1 VARKN
6 RSILNELVKFPWRV
20 CVGMASV
27 VYGVSVFVLPELTL
41 ASPMLKN
48 LPSGLAR
55 VGPFVSLLLLGVA
68 AVSAFF
74 QFRKGRLLERQT
86 SLDSLGELSWRQ
98 FESLISEAFR
108 RKGFLVLDNIE
119 DGPDGGVDLRLRKN
133 GQLVFVQCK
142 HWKAKSV
149 GVKVVRE
156 LYGVMA
162 AKNVKHGIVVT
173 YGAFTS
179 EAGDFAK
186 ANLIALID
194 GPKLTQMIASV
205 QQSGNMQVEQE
216 VAPACP
222 KCGNEMVLRVAK
234 KGAHSGEK
242 FWGCSKFP
250 DCRGV
255 VSVEG

>member
-6 RSILNELVKFPWRV
+6 RSILNELVMFPWW
-20 CVGMASV
+20 ASAGLAGV
-27 VYGVSVFVLPELTL
+27 VYGVSAFVLPGLTG
-41 ASPMLKN
+41 ASPVVKAFS
-48 LPSGLAR
+48 SGIAR
-55 VGPFVSLLLLGVA
+55 VGPILSLVLLFVA
-68 AVSAFF
+68 AVSAYF
-74 QFRKGRLLERQT
+74 QHRKGKLLERQT
-86 SLDSLGELSWRQ
+86 GLVSVGELSWRQ
-98 FESLISEAFR
+98 FESLVSEAFR

-142 HWKAKSV
+142 HWKARSV

-173 YGAFTS
+173 YGEFTS
-179 EAGDFAK
+179 EASDFAK
-186 ANLIALID
+186 ANSIALID

-205 QQSGNMQVEQE
+205 QQSGNMQAQPE
-216 VAPACP
+216 VARACP
-222 KCGNEMVLRVAK
+222 KCGSEMVLRVAK
-234 KGAHSGEK
+234 KGPNSGKK
-242 FWGCSKFP
+242 FWSCSKFP

-255 VSVEG
+255 VSAGG

>member
-6 RSILNELVKFPWRV
+6 RSILNELVRFPWWV
-20 CVGMASV
+20 SVGLAGV
-27 VYGVSVFVLPELTL
+27 VYAVSVFVLPELTL
-41 ASPMLKN
+41 ASPVLKN

-74 QFRKGRLLERQT
+74 QFRKGKLLEQQT
-86 SLDSLGELSWRQ
+86 GLDSVGELSWRQ
-98 FESLISEAFR
+98 FESLVSEAFR

-133 GQLVFVQCK
+133 GQVVFVQCK
-142 HWKAKSV
+142 HWKARSV

-162 AKNVKHGIVVT
+162 AKNVKQGIVVT
-173 YGAFTS
+173 YGAFTP
-179 EAGDFAK
+179 ETMEFAK
-186 ANLIALID
+186 ANAIALID

-205 QQSGNMQVEQE
+205 QQSGNMQARSE
-216 VAPACP
+216 VARASP
-222 KCGNEMVLRVAK
+222 KCGSEIVL
-234 KGAHSGEK
+234 
-242 FWGCSKFP
+242 
-250 DCRGV
+250 
-255 VSVEG
+255 

>member
-1 VARKN
+1 MARKN
-6 RSILNELVKFPWRV
+6 RSILNELVRFPWWV
-20 CVGMASV
+20 SAGLAGV

-41 ASPMLKN
+41 ASPVLKN

-74 QFRKGRLLERQT
+74 QFRKGKLLEQQT
-86 SLDSLGELSWRQ
+86 GLDSVGELSWRQ
-98 FESLISEAFR
+98 FESLVSEAFR

-133 GQLVFVQCK
+133 GQVVFVQCK
-142 HWKAKSV
+142 HWKARSV

-156 LYGVMA
+156 VYGVMA
-162 AKNVKHGIVVT
+162 AKNMQHGIVVT
-173 YGAFTS
+173 YGEFTS
-179 EAGDFAK
+179 EAREFAK
-186 ANLIALID
+186 ANSIALID

-205 QQSGNMQVEQE
+205 QQSGNVQAQPE
-216 VAPACP
+216 VARACP
-222 KCGNEMVLRVAK
+222 KCGSEMVLRVAK
-234 KGAHSGEK
+234 KGPHSGEK

-255 VSVEG
+255 VSPGG